1 MDIRS
6 INPEIEFDSMC
17 KAGMVR
23 NGDTSILAEFKKAI
37 ARAKKEGK
45 LETRSGSTKK
55 VTHKPEKNK
64 STRKLV
70 PLSEVSITR
79 PRLKIARAPRGWH

>member
-6 INPEIEFDSMC
+6 INPEIEFDSRC
-17 KAGMVR
+17 KAGMAR
-23 NGDTSILAEFKKAI
+23 NGDESILSEFKKAI

-55 VTHKPEKNK
+55 VTRKLEKIK